1 MKFEPTIDVKDVVRK
16 ASLYKKISQD
26 DIDEFRENVEE
37 FFGFVKIG
45 QEERTQAGFLKT
57 FLVNTFYKDK
67 YLIVEEED
75 KKDLSIK
82 GAYDP
87 NEKSYVFI
95 ETKKVDSTEMVKMDS
110 LEAKAFY
117 ETVLYYMNERQKHND
132 ELKHIIIT
140 NMNDWCVI
148 DALEYDR
155 LFWRDKYFRKKYI
168 AFINGQLSYTDRC
181 RKEISDTCA

>member
-1 MKFEPTIDVKDVVRK
+1 MKFEPTIDVKGVVRK

-110 LEAKAFY
+110 LE
-117 ETVLYYMNERQKHND
+117 V
-132 ELKHIIIT
+132 IT
-140 NMNDWCVI
+140 
-148 DALEYDR
+148 
-155 LFWRDKYFRKKYI
+155 
-168 AFINGQLSYTDRC
+168 
-181 RKEISDTCA
+181 